1 MKNTMKKTIA
11 FGLTVAML
19 ATSGILSFAEQVDEV
34 VMLTEATETIEIQ
47 EEQVTPVPEV
57 AEEPVIPDAEEQV
70 PATEEPAA
78 PEAEAPVTPEETP
91 AVPEETPVVTEP
103 EQVTEP
109 EPIPQLEPVAEPE
122 KVTEP
127 EPEKVIEA
135 EPIIE
140 PEKVVETEP
149 VIEPE
154 NVIEPEQTAESEKV
168 AEAEQVTEPEQVAE
182 PEQTV
187 EPEAEKEEQTEETEQ
202 PADPT
207 ENMDKC
213 CLILRAGEE
222 FANLYTDPDLNS
234 PVICQI
240 PANEYVY
247 MMGYDIQWSNVYYK
261 DQMGYIENEKLAMYN
276 PRPKEE
282 EAEDI
287 PTEDTIEDNINE
299 ETPIEEDITTEV
311 NEPDSEIAE
320 VIDESYEA
328 DSEVMTEE
336 ETQITTGNEES
347 IITEITEEEQT
358 TVGNE
363 ETGNSETEE
372 ITEETGEE
380 TENIEDY
387 EFRKMHLKSNI
398 DGQKNFYVGQVVNMY
413 AELEGFEGLDYTIQ
427 WQCSKDRVNMED
439 IPGAT
444 GPTYSF
450 VMDETTFYYIWTYRV
465 ILDNAE

>member
-91 AVPEETPVVTEP
+91 VAPEETPVVTEP

-109 EPIPQLEPVAEPE
+109 EPIPQLEPVVEPE

-127 EPEKVIEA
+127 EPAAEPEKVIEA

-154 NVIEPEQTAESEKV
+154 NVTEPEQTAESEKV

-187 EPEAEKEEQTEETEQ
+187 EPEAEKEEQTKESAQ

-222 FANLYTDPDLNS
+222 FANLYTDPDLDS

-247 MMGYDIQWSNVYYK
+247 MMGYDLQWSNVYYK
-261 DQMGYIENEKLAMYN
+261 DQMGYIENEKLAIYN
-276 PRPKEE
+276 PKPKQE

-287 PTEDTIEDNINE
+287 PTEDIINE
-299 ETPIEEDITTEV
+299 ETPSEEVITDEV

-363 ETGNSETEE
+363 ETENSETAEE
-372 ITEETGEE
+372 TEGTGEE
-380 TENIEDY
+380 TENIVDY

-398 DGQKNFYVGQVVNMY
+398 DGQKNFYIGQVVNMY

-444 GPTYSF
+444 GPDYSF
-450 VMDETTFYYIWTYRV
+450 IMDETTFYYIWTYRV

>member
-91 AVPEETPVVTEP
+91 VAPEETPVVTEP

-109 EPIPQLEPVAEPE
+109 EPIPQLEPVVEPE

-127 EPEKVIEA
+127 EPAAEPEKVIEA

-140 PEKVVETEP
+140 PEKVVEIEP

-154 NVIEPEQTAESEKV
+154 NVTEPEQTAESEKV

-187 EPEAEKEEQTEETEQ
+187 EPEAEKEEQTKESAQ

-222 FANLYTDPDLNS
+222 FANLYTDPDLDS

-247 MMGYDIQWSNVYYK
+247 MMGYDLQWSNVYYK
-261 DQMGYIENEKLAMYN
+261 DQMGYIENEKLAIYN
-276 PRPKEE
+276 PQPKQEADAEE
-282 EAEDI
+282 EI
-287 PTEDTIEDNINE
+287 PSEEIVNE
-299 ETPIEEDITTEV
+299 ETPSEENITPDETETDTEISEENEMVDKVTTET
-311 NEPDSEIAE
+311 A
-320 VIDESYEA
+320 
-328 DSEVMTEE
+328 
-336 ETQITTGNEES
+336 TTGD
-347 IITEITEEEQT
+347 EQT
-358 TVGNE
+358 KVGNE
-363 ETGNSETEE
+363 ETEDNDINDTVEETEE
-372 ITEETGEE
+372 EK
-380 TENIEDY
+380 ED
-387 EFRKMHLKSNI
+387 I
-398 DGQKNFYVGQVVNMY
+398 DEYRFKTVMLTTSLDGKNEVRIGTKVYLY
-413 AELEGFEGLDYTIQ
+413 ADLEGFGEEEYTIQ
-427 WQCSKDRVNMED
+427 WQCCKDGINMED
-439 IPGAT
+439 IQGAT
-444 GPTYSF
+444 GDSYCF
-450 VMDETTFYYIWTYRV
+450 IMNETTYHYKWSFRV
-465 ILDNAE
+465 IMKTTD

>member
-57 AEEPVIPDAEEQV
+57 AEKPVIPDAEEQV

-78 PEAEAPVTPEETP
+78 PEAKAPVTPEETP
-91 AVPEETPVVTEP
+91 AAPEETPVVTEP

-109 EPIPQLEPVAEPE
+109 EPIPQPEPVVEPE

-127 EPEKVIEA
+127 EPAAEPEKVIEA

-154 NVIEPEQTAESEKV
+154 NVTEPEQTAESKKV

-222 FANLYTDPDLNS
+222 FANLYTDPDLDS

-247 MMGYDIQWSNVYYK
+247 MMGYDLQWSNVYYK
-261 DQMGYIENEKLAMYN
+261 DQMGYIENEKLAIYN
-276 PRPKEE
+276 PQPKQKENVEE
-282 EAEDI
+282 NIPSEDI
-287 PTEDTIEDNINE
+287 INE
-299 ETPIEEDITTEV
+299 EKPSAENITPDETETDIPEENEMVNEVTTE
-311 NEPDSEIAE
+311 IAASG
-320 VIDESYEA
+320 DEQTVVCTEETENA
-328 DSEVMTEE
+328 ETEKETEE
-336 ETQITTGNEES
+336 ET
-347 IITEITEEEQT
+347 
-358 TVGNE
+358 
-363 ETGNSETEE
+363 
-372 ITEETGEE
+372 
-380 TENIEDY
+380 ENTDEY
-387 EFRKMHLKSNI
+387 EFRKMHLRSNI
-398 DGQKNFYVGQVVNMY
+398 DGMKNFYVGQEVNMY
-413 AELEGFEGLDYTIQ
+413 AELEGFDNLDYSIQ

-450 VMDETTFYYIWTYRV
+450 IMDETTFYYIWTYRV
-465 ILDNAE
+465 ILNNEE

>member
-57 AEEPVIPDAEEQV
+57 AEEPVIPDAEEQL

-78 PEAEAPVTPEETP
+78 PEAETPVTPEETP
-91 AVPEETPVVTEP
+91 AAPEETPVVTEP

-109 EPIPQLEPVAEPE
+109 EPIPQPEPVVEPE

-127 EPEKVIEA
+127 EPVAEPEKVIEA

-140 PEKVVETEP
+140 PEKVVEIEP

-154 NVIEPEQTAESEKV
+154 NVTEPEQTAESEKV

-187 EPEAEKEEQTEETEQ
+187 EPEAEKEEQTKESAQ

-222 FANLYTDPDLNS
+222 FANLYTDPDLDS

-247 MMGYDIQWSNVYYK
+247 MMGYDLQWSNVYYK
-261 DQMGYIENEKLAMYN
+261 DHMGYIENEKLAIYN
-276 PRPKEE
+276 PQPKQEADAEEDIQSEDIVNEGMPSEENITPDENGIATEIPEANEVIDDVTTEIAATGDEQTVVGVEETENTETEEIEEETEE
-282 EAEDI
+282 EAE
-287 PTEDTIEDNINE
+287 NNK
-299 ETPIEEDITTEV
+299 
-311 NEPDSEIAE
+311 
-320 VIDESYEA
+320 
-328 DSEVMTEE
+328 
-336 ETQITTGNEES
+336 
-347 IITEITEEEQT
+347 
-358 TVGNE
+358 
-363 ETGNSETEE
+363 
-372 ITEETGEE
+372 
-380 TENIEDY
+380 DY
-387 EFRKMHLKSNI
+387 EFKKMYLTTNV
-398 DGQKNFYVGQVVNMY
+398 DGTNNYYIGQEINLF
-413 AELEGFEGLDYTIQ
+413 ANLEGFENEEYTIQ

-444 GPTYSF
+444 GSTYSF
-450 VMDETTFYYIWTYRV
+450 VMDEITFYYKWSFRV
-465 ILDNAE
+465 IIDSAE

>member
-19 ATSGILSFAEQVDEV
+19 ATSGILSFAEQVDEM

-57 AEEPVIPDAEEQV
+57 AEKPVIPDAEEQV
-70 PATEEPAA
+70 PSTEEPAA
-78 PEAEAPVTPEETP
+78 PKAEAPVTPEETP
-91 AVPEETPVVTEP
+91 AAPEETPVVTEP
-103 EQVTEP
+103 EQVMEP
-109 EPIPQLEPVAEPE
+109 EPIPQPEPVAEPE

-127 EPEKVIEA
+127 EPA
-135 EPIIE
+135 AE
-140 PEKVVETEP
+140 PEKVVEAEP

-154 NVIEPEQTAESEKV
+154 NVTEPEQTAESEKV
-168 AEAEQVTEPEQVAE
+168 AEAEQVTEPEQVVE

-187 EPEAEKEEQTEETEQ
+187 EPEAEKDEQTEETKQ

-222 FANLYTDPDLNS
+222 FANLYTDPDLDS
-234 PVICQI
+234 SVICQI

-247 MMGYDIQWSNVYYK
+247 MMGYDLQWSNVYYK
-261 DQMGYIENEKLAMYN
+261 DQMGYIENEKLAIYN
-276 PRPKEE
+276 PKPKQE

-287 PTEDTIEDNINE
+287 PTEDIFNE
-299 ETPIEEDITTEV
+299 ETPSEEVITDEV

-320 VIDESYEA
+320 VINESQES
-328 DSEVMTEE
+328 DSKVMGAKDS
-336 ETQITTGNEES
+336 QTTIGDEES
-347 IITEITEEEQT
+347 IVTETTEEEQT

-363 ETGNSETEE
+363 ETENSETEG

-380 TENIEDY
+380 TENTDDY
-387 EFRKMHLKSNI
+387 EFRKMYLTSNV
-398 DGQKNFYVGQVVNMY
+398 DGVKNFFIGQEIVMHAN
-413 AELEGFEGLDYTIQ
+413 LEGFENVNYTIQ
-427 WQCSKDRVNMED
+427 WQCSKDLINMED

-444 GPTYSF
+444 GDSYSF
-450 VMDETTFYYIWTYRV
+450 SMDENTFQYMWSFRV
-465 ILDNAE
+465 ILNDSD

>member
-57 AEEPVIPDAEEQV
+57 AEEPAIPDAEEQV
-70 PATEEPAA
+70 PATEEPSA

-91 AVPEETPVVTEP
+91 AAPEETPVVTEP

-109 EPIPQLEPVAEPE
+109 EPIPQPEPVVEPE

-127 EPEKVIEA
+127 EPAAEPEKVIEA

-154 NVIEPEQTAESEKV
+154 NV
-168 AEAEQVTEPEQVAE
+168 TEPEQVAE

-202 PADPT
+202 LADPT

-222 FANLYTDPDLNS
+222 FANLYTDPDLDS

-261 DQMGYIENEKLAMYN
+261 DHMGYIENEKLAIYN
-276 PRPKEE
+276 PQPKQEE
-282 EAEDI
+282 TTEDI
-287 PTEDTIEDNINE
+287 STEDTIEDNINE

-363 ETGNSETEE
+363 ETENSETTEE
-372 ITEETGEE
+372 TEETGEE
-380 TENIEDY
+380 TENTDEY
-387 EFRKMHLKSNI
+387 EFRKMYLTTNV
-398 DGQKNFYVGQVVNMY
+398 DGTDIYYVGQEINLL
-413 AELEGFEGLDYTIQ
+413 ANLEGFDDVDYTIQ

-444 GPTYSF
+444 GTTYSF
-450 VMDETTFYYIWTYRV
+450 IMNETTFYYKWSFRV
-465 ILDNAE
+465 ILNNAE